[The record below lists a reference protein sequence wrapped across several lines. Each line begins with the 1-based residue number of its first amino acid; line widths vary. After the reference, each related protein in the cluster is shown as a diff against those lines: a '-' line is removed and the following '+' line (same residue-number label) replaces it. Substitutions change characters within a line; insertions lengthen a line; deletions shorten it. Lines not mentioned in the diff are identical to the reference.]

1 MDAVKYLKT
10 KNRMTKGCM
19 EICNR
24 CELYK
29 DNNGRNVICDDFEF
43 DYPEEAVEKVRKWD
57 EAHPI
62 KTRAQVFFEKF
73 PDAPRKSDGRP
84 ATCAYQC
91 GLTDHCLEERYSG
104 NNIYCEYCWEDPA
117 PDKYQEWA
125 N

>member
-29 DNNGRNVICDDFEF
+29 DNNGRNVICDEFEF

-62 KTRAQVFFEKF
+62 KTCAQVFFERF
-73 PDAPRKSDGRP
+73 PDAPKDEFNGKSPKPCPSDCFKGVEQL
-84 ATCAYQC
+84 CGDQC
-91 GLTDHCLEERYSG
+91 VE
-104 NNIYCEYCWEDPA
+104 CWNQKA
-117 PDKYQEWA
+117 PDEYQDWA
-125 N
+125 DSSC